1 VIVNGVGGGGSM
13 KINTLSILNLILISV
28 SMAACTA
35 NKEITKAPS
44 SKKDLGFIV
53 SGSSKSEIQDS
64 GLQYRI
70 INEKHKLAEVY
81 GSEKDIK
88 AAFPG
93 SAIEKNQMEAKY
105 MFSEVD
111 NEPAN
116 DQEKLE
122 AFIGGCTDGET
133 LSLLVKNKSEN
144 IIKDPISE
152 LTTSNMGEPLELEV
166 VQLDGVL
173 GPETQYYWVL
183 SNVGLSR
190 YEKYLYEGKEFN
202 LKLTGV
208 GQYQISVIV
217 KDKNN
222 ACGISPYLHWVTSND
237 PILDEA
243 SESLPSNL
251 DTHHLEEAG
260 LLEGKTERSDKVI
273 VAVIDTGANYNH
285 PGLNEIMFR
294 NENEIPGNDIDD
306 DGNGFVDDYSGF
318 DFFSQ
323 DSNPM
328 DDMGHGSHVSG
339 LIAGLESGVTSN
351 ALILPIK
358 VGSGSGVD
366 SASLAG
372 AVLYAVDQGAKI
384 INLSLGGYGEPTMAE
399 VSAYEYA
406 NDNDV
411 ILVIASGNGHPVF
424 GFGLNLD
431 RQPIYPASLGLDNM
445 IVVSASSKSAK
456 PLTTYSNFGSVVDI
470 VAPGGDSNDRL
481 SSVAIV
487 NNLDIYYTEMNGT
500 SMAAPIV
507 AGAAAEI
514 LSIDS
519 SLSPQEVKKILVD
532 SGTKD
537 KMLEGLTKNAIHLN
551 IDEAVKLAEA
561 I

>member
-1 VIVNGVGGGGSM
+1 MTKSSM
-13 KINTLSILNLILISV
+13 SILNLILISF
-28 SMAACTA
+28 SMVACTV

-44 SKKDLGFIV
+44 SQKDLGFIV
-53 SGSSKSEIQDS
+53 SGSSKSEIKDS
-64 GLQYRI
+64 GLKYRI

-81 GSEKDIK
+81 GSEEDVKI
-88 AAFPG
+88 AFPG
-93 SAIEKNQMEAKY
+93 STIEKNQMEAKY
-105 MFSEVD
+105 IFSEENNDPV
-111 NEPAN
+111 N

-122 AFIGGCTDGET
+122 AFVGDCKDGEN

-144 IIKDPISE
+144 VIKDPISQV
-152 LTTSNMGEPLELEV
+152 TTSNMGEPLELEA
-166 VQLDGVL
+166 VQLDGAL
-173 GPETQYYWVL
+173 GSETKYYWVL
-183 SNVGLSR
+183 SNVGMSK
-190 YEKYLYEGKEFN
+190 YEKYLYEGKDFN

-208 GQYQISVIV
+208 GQYQISVIA

-222 ACGISPYLHWVTSND
+222 VCGISPYAHWVTSNV
-237 PILDEA
+237 PILEEA
-243 SESLPSNL
+243 SESLQSNL

-260 LLEGKTERSDKVI
+260 LLLGKSDRTDKII
-273 VAVIDTGANYNH
+273 VAVIDTGVNYNH
-285 PGLNEIMFR
+285 PELNEFMFK

-306 DGNGFVDDYSGF
+306 DGNGFVDDYSGY
-318 DFFSQ
+318 DFFSK
-323 DSNPM
+323 DPHPM

-358 VGSGSGVD
+358 VGSGSGID

-372 AVLYAVDQGAKI
+372 AVLYAVDQGAKV
-384 INLSLGGYGEPTMAE
+384 INLSLGGYAEPTMAE
-399 VSAYEYA
+399 HSAYEYA
-406 NDNDV
+406 RDNDV

-431 RQPIYPASLGLDNM
+431 RRPIYPASLGFDNM

-456 PLTTYSNFGSVVDI
+456 PLATYSNFGSVVDI
-470 VAPGGDSNDRL
+470 VAPGGDANDRL
-481 SSVAIV
+481 SSTAIV
-487 NNLDIYYTEMNGT
+487 NNLDIHYTEMNGT

-514 LSIDS
+514 LSIS
-519 SLSPQEVKKILVD
+519 SNLTPLEVKKVLVD

-537 KMLEGLTKNAIHLN
+537 EMLDGLTKNSKHLN

-561 I
+561 L